1 MRRIAQETINRV
13 LEEVDIFEVVSQYVD
28 LKKRGKNYFGL
39 SPFRSETK
47 PSFSVAPDKNMWYD
61 FGSGQGGNAV
71 QFLIEYEKISF
82 SEAIRSLAEKH
93 NIEIIEVGD
102 EQQSNLYDQLYE
114 IHNLANLFFINN
126 LSSKK
131 GIKAKSYMKDRFFD
145 DTIIKKF
152 SIGFASDAW
161 DELYNELKDKFD
173 NEVIEKSGLFSKG
186 KKGYIDRFRNRIMF
200 PFFSPSGKVIGFSG
214 RSLSEKEDVKYLN
227 SPETL
232 LFQKSKVFYGSYQ
245 TMPEIRKHNYVLLVE
260 GQTDFLRLYEKGFTN
275 VLATSGTAFSSK
287 HAVALNK
294 YTNRVIL
301 TYDSDNAGINA
312 AIRTG
317 YILMQNGFEVRVL
330 DLGNELD
337 PDDYFK
343 LKENNNTSFKHLI
356 KEAVHPIN
364 YIIVKKSILSKGAS
378 DRSKFLNES
387 IEEIKLV
394 KDVIIR
400 NDLIKRLSSE
410 LGVIESEILDRF
422 EKIVPRKIST
432 NKSNDTEETSIRNFD
447 SKSDIA
453 QLEILKLLIH
463 NAALADKIN
472 TSLFDNK
479 LCFNIVKTIKDNK
492 GSYNNVAQLLEFIG
506 DSPEE
511 RNLVAALAVDRRPKQ
526 ENELIIF
533 NDCIKTLEDI
543 SIKKEISQIR
553 NQIRI
558 AEDNNQNLDTSLI
571 RKLEELQKK
580 VS

>member
-131 GIKAKSYMKDRFFD
+131 GIKAKSYMKD
-145 DTIIKKF
+145 
-152 SIGFASDAW
+152 
-161 DELYNELKDKFD
+161 KFD
-173 NEVIEKSGLFSKG
+173 NEVIEKSGLFSNG
-186 KKGYIDRFRNRIMF
+186 KKGYLDRFRNRIMF

-245 TMPEIRKHNYVLLVE
+245 TMPEIRKQNYVLLVE

-287 HAVALNK
+287 HAAALNK

-343 LKENNNTSFKHLI
+343 LKENNNTSFKQLI

-364 YIIVKKSILSKGAS
+364 YIIIKKNILSKGAS

-400 NDLIKRLSSE
+400 NDLIKRLSNE
-410 LGVIESEILDRF
+410 LGVIESEILNRF
-422 EKIVPRKIST
+422 DQISLRKVTASKAT
-432 NKSNDTEETSIRNFD
+432 DAEETSIRNFD

-472 TSLFDNK
+472 ISLFDNK
-479 LCFNIVKTIKDNK
+479 LCYNIVKSIKDHK

-511 RNLVAALAVDRRPKQ
+511 RNLVAALAVDRPEE
-526 ENELIIF
+526 ENELIIL
-533 NDCIKTLEDI
+533 NDCVKTLEDI

-558 AEDNNQNLDTSLI
+558 AEDNNQSLDTSLI

>member
-131 GIKAKSYMKDRFFD
+131 GIKAKSYMVDRFFD
-145 DTIIKKF
+145 DAIIKKF

-161 DELYNELKDKFD
+161 DELYNELKDKFH
-173 NEVIEKSGLFSKG
+173 NEVIEKSGLFAKG
-186 KKGYIDRFRNRIMF
+186 RKGYLDRFRNRIMF

-245 TMPEIRKHNYVLLVE
+245 TMPEIRKQNYVLLVE

-287 HAVALNK
+287 HAAALNK

-312 AIRTG
+312 AIRAG
-317 YILMQNGFEVRVL
+317 YILIQNGFEVRVL

-343 LKENNNTSFKHLI
+343 LKENNNTSFKQLI

-364 YIIVKKSILSKGAS
+364 YIIVKKNILSKGAS

-400 NDLIKRLSSE
+400 NDLIKRLSNE
-410 LGVIESEILDRF
+410 LGVIESEIVNRF
-422 EKIVPRKIST
+422 DQISPRKVSASKAT
-432 NKSNDTEETSIRNFD
+432 DSEEMSIRNFD

-472 TSLFDNK
+472 ISLLDNK
-479 LCFNIVKTIKDNK
+479 LCYNIVKSIKDHK

-511 RNLVAALAVDRRPKQ
+511 RNLVAALAVDRPGK
-526 ENELIIF
+526 ENELTIL
-533 NDCIKTLEDI
+533 NDCVKTLENI

>member
-102 EQQSNLYDQLYE
+102 EQQSNLYDKLYE
-114 IHNLANLFFINN
+114 IHNLTNIFFINN
-126 LSSKK
+126 LSSNK
-131 GIKAKSYMKDRFFD
+131 GMKAKSYMQDRSFD
-145 DTIIKKF
+145 DTILKKL
-152 SIGFASDAW
+152 SIGFATDSW
-161 DELYNELKDKFD
+161 DQLYNELKDKFD

-186 KKGYIDRFRNRIMF
+186 KRGYIDRFRNRIMF

-214 RSLSEKEDVKYLN
+214 RSLSDKEDVKYLN

-245 TMPEIRKHNYVLLVE
+245 TMPEIRKQNYVLLVE

-287 HAVALNK
+287 HAAALNK

-317 YILMQNGFEVRVL
+317 YILMQNGFEVRVV
-330 DLGNELD
+330 DLQDGLD
-337 PDDYFK
+337 PDDFFK
-343 LKENNNTSFKHLI
+343 SPTNDTASFKKLI
-356 KEAVHPIN
+356 KDAVHPIN
-364 YIIVKKSILSKGAS
+364 YIIHKKNILEKGAS
-378 DRSKFLNES
+378 ERSNFLNEC
-387 IEEIKLV
+387 INEIKII

-400 NDLIKRLSSE
+400 NDLIKRLSNE
-410 LGVIESEILDRF
+410 LSVTESEILSRF
-422 EKIVPRKIST
+422 NSIQIKKTVNS
-432 NKSNDTEETSIRNFD
+432 KSVEHENTSIEHFS
-447 SKSDIA
+447 SKAEKA
-453 QLEILKLLIH
+453 QLEILKLIIH
-463 NAALADKIN
+463 NPELSKNIPS
-472 TSLFDNK
+472 TLFNNK
-479 LCFNIVKTIKDNK
+479 LFYNIMKSIKDHIGK
-492 GSYNNVAQLLEFIG
+492 YSNVAQLLEFIG
-506 DSPEE
+506 SSPEE
-511 RNLVAALAVDRRPKQ
+511 RNLVALLAVDKIET
-526 ENELIIF
+526 ENQKIILE
-533 NDCIKTLEDI
+533 DCIQALEREQ
-543 SIKKEISQIR
+543 IKKQVLDLRNEIKLIEESGKLAPETLV
-553 NQIRI
+553 NK
-558 AEDNNQNLDTSLI
+558 LVSLQRSI
-571 RKLEELQKK
+571 
-580 VS
+580 S

>member
-13 LEEVDIFEVVSQYVD
+13 LEEVDIFEVISQYVD

-61 FGSGQGGNAV
+61 FGSGQGGNAI
-71 QFLIEYEKISF
+71 QFIIEYEKISF
-82 SEAIRSLAEKH
+82 SEAVRSLAEKH

-102 EQQSNLYDQLYE
+102 EQQNNLYDQLYE

-131 GIKAKSYMKDRFFD
+131 GTKAKLYMKDRFFSNE
-145 DTIIKKF
+145 IIKKF
-152 SIGFASDAW
+152 AIGFSNDSW
-161 DELYNELKDKFD
+161 DQLYKELKNKFD
-173 NEVIEKSGLFSKG
+173 NEVIEKSGLFSKS
-186 KKGYIDRFRNRIMF
+186 KNGYIDRFRNRIMF

-232 LFQKSKVFYGSYQ
+232 LFQKSKIFFGSYQ
-245 TMPEIRKHNYVLLVE
+245 TMPEIRKQNYVLLVE

-287 HAVALNK
+287 HAAALSK

-330 DLGNELD
+330 DLGNEID

-343 LKENNNTSFKHLI
+343 LKKNNTTSFKKLI

-364 YIIVKKSILSKGAS
+364 YIIVKKNILSKGAS

-394 KDVIIR
+394 NDVIIR
-400 NDLIKRLSSE
+400 NDLIKRLSNE
-410 LGVIESEILDRF
+410 LGVIESEILKRF
-422 EKIVPRKIST
+422 DQITPRK
-432 NKSNDTEETSIRNFD
+432 NAKSKVFDSEEISIRNFD

-463 NAALADKIN
+463 NSSLADKIN
-472 TSLFDNK
+472 ISLLDNK
-479 LCFNIVKTIKDNK
+479 LCYNIVKSIKDNK
-492 GSYNNVAQLLEFIG
+492 GSYDNVAKLLEFIG

-511 RNLVAALAVDRRPKQ
+511 RNLVAALAVDIPEK
-526 ENELIIF
+526 ENELIIL

-543 SIKKEISQIR
+543 SIKKEISYIR

-558 AEDNNQNLDTSLI
+558 SEDNNQNLDTSLI
-571 RKLEELQKK
+571 RKLEKLQKK
-580 VS
+580 TLN

>member
-13 LEEVDIFEVVSQYVD
+13 LEEVDIFDVISQYVD

-61 FGSGQGGNAV
+61 FGSGQGGNAI

-126 LSSKK
+126 LSFKK
-131 GIKAKSYMKDRFFD
+131 GINAKSYMEDRFFD
-145 DTIIKKF
+145 ATIMKKF
-152 SIGFASDAW
+152 SIGFATDSW
-161 DELYNELKDKFD
+161 DQLYNELKDKFD
-173 NEVIEKSGLFSKG
+173 IEVIEKSGLFSKG

-214 RSLSEKEDVKYLN
+214 RSLSEEEDVKYLN

-245 TMPEIRKHNYVLLVE
+245 TMPEIRKQNYVLLVE
-260 GQTDFLRLYEKGFTN
+260 GQTDFLRLYEKGFKN

-287 HAVALNK
+287 HAAALNK

-330 DLGNELD
+330 DLGSELD

-364 YIIVKKSILSKGAS
+364 YIIDKKSILAKGAS

-387 IEEIKLV
+387 IEEIKLI

-400 NDLIKRLSSE
+400 NDLIKRLSNE
-410 LGVIESEILDRF
+410 LGVIESEILNRF
-422 EKIVPRKIST
+422 DQIAPRKVVTRKATDS
-432 NKSNDTEETSIRNFD
+432 EETSIRNFD

-463 NAALADKIN
+463 NAVLVDKIN
-472 TSLFDNK
+472 ISLFDNK
-479 LCFNIVKTIKDNK
+479 LCYNIIKSIKENK

-511 RNLVAALAVDRRPKQ
+511 RNLVAALAVDRPEK
-526 ENELIIF
+526 ENELIIL
-533 NDCIKTLEDI
+533 NDCIKTLEDL
-543 SIKKEISQIR
+543 SIKKKISQIR

>member
-13 LEEVDIFEVVSQYVD
+13 LEEVDIFEVISQYVD

-102 EQQSNLYDQLYE
+102 EQQSNLYDKLYE
-114 IHNLANLFFINN
+114 IHNLTNIFFINN
-126 LSSKK
+126 LSSNK
-131 GIKAKSYMKDRFFD
+131 GMKAKSYMQDRSFD
-145 DTIIKKF
+145 DAILKKL
-152 SIGFASDAW
+152 SIGFATDSW
-161 DELYNELKDKFD
+161 DQLYNELKDKFD

-186 KKGYIDRFRNRIMF
+186 KRGYIDRFRNRIMF

-214 RSLSEKEDVKYLN
+214 RSLSDKEDVKYLN

-245 TMPEIRKHNYVLLVE
+245 TMPEIRKQNYVLLVE

-287 HAVALNK
+287 HAAALNK

-317 YILMQNGFEVRVL
+317 YILMQNGFEVRVV
-330 DLGNELD
+330 DLQDGLD
-337 PDDYFK
+337 PDDFFK
-343 LKENNNTSFKHLI
+343 SPTNDTDSFKKLI
-356 KEAVHPIN
+356 KDAVHPIN
-364 YIIVKKSILSKGAS
+364 YIIHKKNILEKGAS
-378 DRSKFLNES
+378 ERSNFLNEC
-387 IEEIKLV
+387 IKEIKII

-400 NDLIKRLSSE
+400 NDLIKRLSNE
-410 LGVIESEILDRF
+410 LSVTESEILSRF
-422 EKIVPRKIST
+422 NSIQIKKTVNS
-432 NKSNDTEETSIRNFD
+432 KSVEHENTSIEHFS
-447 SKSDIA
+447 SKAEKA
-453 QLEILKLLIH
+453 QLEILKLIIH
-463 NAALADKIN
+463 NPELSKNIPS
-472 TSLFDNK
+472 TLFNNK
-479 LCFNIVKTIKDNK
+479 LFYNIMKSIKDHIGK
-492 GSYNNVAQLLEFIG
+492 YSNVAQLLEFIG
-506 DSPEE
+506 SSPEE
-511 RNLVAALAVDRRPKQ
+511 RNLVALLAVDKIET
-526 ENELIIF
+526 ENEKIILE
-533 NDCIKTLEDI
+533 DCIQALEREQ
-543 SIKKEISQIR
+543 IKKQVLDLRNEIKLIEESGKLAPETLV
-553 NQIRI
+553 NK
-558 AEDNNQNLDTSLI
+558 LVSLQRSI
-571 RKLEELQKK
+571 
-580 VS
+580 S

>member
-13 LEEVDIFEVVSQYVD
+13 LEEVDIFQVISQYVD

-61 FGSGQGGNAV
+61 FGSGQGGNSV

-82 SEAIRSLAEKH
+82 SEAIRTLAEKH

-114 IHNLANLFFINN
+114 IHNLANLFFENN

-131 GIKAKSYMKDRFFD
+131 GLKAKSYMKDRFFD
-145 DTIIKKF
+145 DTIIKRF
-152 SIGFASDAW
+152 SIGFANDSW
-161 DELYNELKDKFD
+161 DQLYNELKNKFD
-173 NEVIEKSGLFSKG
+173 KEVIEKSGLFSKG
-186 KKGYIDRFRNRIMF
+186 KRGYIDRFRNRIMF
-200 PFFSPSGKVIGFSG
+200 PFFSPTGKVIGFSG

-232 LFQKSKVFYGSYQ
+232 LFQKSKIFYGSYQ
-245 TMPEIRKHNYVLLVE
+245 TMPEIRKQNYVLLVE

-287 HAVALNK
+287 HATTLNK

-343 LKENNNTSFKHLI
+343 LKENNNTSFKQLI

-364 YIIVKKSILSKGAS
+364 YIIVKKNILSRGAAE
-378 DRSKFLNES
+378 RSKFLNES

-400 NDLIKRLSSE
+400 NDLIKRLANE
-410 LGVIESEILDRF
+410 LGVIESEILNRF
-422 EKIVPRKIST
+422 DQISLRKVAVS
-432 NKSNDTEETSIRNFD
+432 KANDSEETSIRNFD

-472 TSLFDNK
+472 ISLLDNK
-479 LCFNIVKTIKDNK
+479 ICYNIVKSIKDHK
-492 GSYNNVAQLLEFIG
+492 GLYNNVAQLLEFIG

-511 RNLVAALAVDRRPKQ
+511 RNLVAALAVDRPEK
-526 ENELIIF
+526 ENELIIL
-533 NDCIKTLEDI
+533 NDCVKTLEDI

-571 RKLEELQKK
+571 RKLEDLQKK

>member
-13 LEEVDIFEVVSQYVD
+13 LEEVDIFEVISQYVD

-102 EQQSNLYDQLYE
+102 EQQSNLYDKLYE
-114 IHNLANLFFINN
+114 IHNLTNIFFINN
-126 LSSKK
+126 LSSNK
-131 GIKAKSYMKDRFFD
+131 GMKAKSYMQDRSFD
-145 DTIIKKF
+145 DTILKKL
-152 SIGFASDAW
+152 SIGFATDSW
-161 DELYNELKDKFD
+161 DQLYNELKDKFD

-186 KKGYIDRFRNRIMF
+186 KRGYIDRFRNRIMF

-214 RSLSEKEDVKYLN
+214 RSLSDKEDVKYLN

-245 TMPEIRKHNYVLLVE
+245 TMPEIRKQNYVLLVE

-287 HAVALNK
+287 HAAALNK

-317 YILMQNGFEVRVL
+317 YILMQNGFEVRVV
-330 DLGNELD
+330 DLQDGLD
-337 PDDYFK
+337 PDDFFK
-343 LKENNNTSFKHLI
+343 SPTNDTASFKKLI
-356 KEAVHPIN
+356 KDAVHPIN
-364 YIIVKKSILSKGAS
+364 YIIHKKNILEKGAS
-378 DRSKFLNES
+378 ERSKFLNEC
-387 IEEIKLV
+387 IDEIKII

-400 NDLIKRLSSE
+400 NDLIKRLSNE
-410 LGVIESEILDRF
+410 LSVTESEILSRF
-422 EKIVPRKIST
+422 NSIQIKKTVNS
-432 NKSNDTEETSIRNFD
+432 KSVEHENTSIEHFS
-447 SKSDIA
+447 SKAEKA
-453 QLEILKLLIH
+453 QLEILKLIIH
-463 NAALADKIN
+463 NPELSKNIPS
-472 TSLFDNK
+472 TLFNNK
-479 LCFNIVKTIKDNK
+479 LFYNIMKSIKDHIGK
-492 GSYNNVAQLLEFIG
+492 YSNVAQLLEFIG
-506 DSPEE
+506 SSPEE
-511 RNLVAALAVDRRPKQ
+511 RNLVALLAVDKIET
-526 ENELIIF
+526 ENQKIILE
-533 NDCIKTLEDI
+533 DCIQALEREQ
-543 SIKKEISQIR
+543 IKKQVLDLRNEIKLIEESGKLAPETLV
-553 NQIRI
+553 NK
-558 AEDNNQNLDTSLI
+558 LVSLQRSI
-571 RKLEELQKK
+571 
-580 VS
+580 S

>member
-13 LEEVDIFEVVSQYVD
+13 LEEVDIFEVISQYVD

-71 QFLIEYEKISF
+71 GFLIEYEKISF
-82 SEAIRSLAEKH
+82 SEAVRSLAEKY

-114 IHNLANLFFINN
+114 IHNLANLFFMNN

-131 GIKAKSYMKDRFFD
+131 GLKAKKYLTERLFD
-145 DTIIKKF
+145 DPIVQKF
-152 SIGFASDAW
+152 SIGYASDSW
-161 DELYNELKDKFD
+161 DQLYNELNQKFD
-173 NEVIEKSGLFSKG
+173 KDVIEKSGLFSQS
-186 KKGYIDRFRNRIMF
+186 KKGFIDRFRNRIIF

-245 TMPEIRKHNYVLLVE
+245 TMPEIRKKNYVLLVE

-287 HAVALNK
+287 HAIALNK

-301 TYDSDNAGINA
+301 TYDSDNAGTNA

-343 LKENNNTSFKHLI
+343 LKENNNSSFQQLI
-356 KEAVHPIN
+356 KDASHPIN
-364 YIIVKKSILSKGAS
+364 YIINKKNILNQGAS

-394 KDVIIR
+394 NDVIIK
-400 NDLIKRLSSE
+400 NDLVKRLSNE
-410 LGVIESEILDRF
+410 LGVDENEILSRF
-422 EKIVPRKIST
+422 DKISS
-432 NKSNDTEETSIRNFD
+432 KKRVKDDSNIKETSIRLYD
-447 SKSDIA
+447 SKSDKA
-453 QLEILKLLIH
+453 QLEILSLLIH
-463 NAALADKIN
+463 NSSLANDITLSLLDKKI
-472 TSLFDNK
+472 
-479 LCFNIVKTIKDNK
+479 CYNIIKTIKDNHQK
-492 GSYNNVAQLLEFIG
+492 YNNVAQLLELIG
-506 DSPEE
+506 DNPEE
-511 RNLVAALAVDRRPKQ
+511 RNLVAALSAEEKTDKDT
-526 ENELIIF
+526 ELVVL
-533 NDCIKTLEDI
+533 NDSIKTLEDI
-543 SIKKEISQIR
+543 SIKREINKIR

-558 AEDNNQNLDTSLI
+558 AEDNNQNFDTSLI

-580 VS
+580 IS

>member
-114 IHNLANLFFINN
+114 IHNLANLFLINN

-186 KKGYIDRFRNRIMF
+186 KKGYLDRFRNRIMF

-245 TMPEIRKHNYVLLVE
+245 TMPEIRKQNYVLLVE

-287 HAVALNK
+287 HAAALNK

-330 DLGNELD
+330 DLGNDLD

-343 LKENNNTSFKHLI
+343 LKENNNNSFKKLI

-364 YIIVKKSILSKGAS
+364 YIIIKKNILSKGAS

-400 NDLIKRLSSE
+400 NDLIKRLSNE
-410 LGVIESEILDRF
+410 LGVVESEILDRF
-422 EKIVPRKIST
+422 DQITSRKISASKAT
-432 NKSNDTEETSIRNFD
+432 DSEEAPIRNFD

-463 NAALADKIN
+463 NPSLADKIN
-472 TSLFDNK
+472 ISLFDNK
-479 LCFNIVKTIKDNK
+479 LCYNIVKSIKDNR

-511 RNLVAALAVDRRPKQ
+511 RNLVAALAVDRPEK
-526 ENELIIF
+526 ENELIIL

-558 AEDNNQNLDTSLI
+558 AEDNNQDLDTNLL
-571 RKLEELQKK
+571 RKLETLQKK

>member
-1 MRRIAQETINRV
+1 
-13 LEEVDIFEVVSQYVD
+13 
-28 LKKRGKNYFGL
+28 
-39 SPFRSETK
+39 
-47 PSFSVAPDKNMWYD
+47 
-61 FGSGQGGNAV
+61 
-71 QFLIEYEKISF
+71 
-82 SEAIRSLAEKH
+82 
-93 NIEIIEVGD
+93 
-102 EQQSNLYDQLYE
+102 
-114 IHNLANLFFINN
+114 
-126 LSSKK
+126 
-131 GIKAKSYMKDRFFD
+131 MKDRFFND
-145 DTIIKKF
+145 KIIKTF
-152 SIGFASDAW
+152 SIGFANDSW
-161 DELYNELKDKFD
+161 DQLYNELKDKFD

-186 KKGYIDRFRNRIMF
+186 KKGYLDRFRNRIIF

-245 TMPEIRKHNYVLLVE
+245 TMPEIRKKNYVLLVE

-287 HAVALNK
+287 HAAALNK

-343 LKENNNTSFKHLI
+343 LKENNNTSFQQLI

-364 YIIVKKSILSKGAS
+364 YVIVKKNILSKGAS

-400 NDLIKRLSSE
+400 NDLIKRLSNA
-410 LGVIESEILDRF
+410 LGVAESEILNRF
-422 EKIVPRKIST
+422 DQISPRKISK
-432 NKSNDTEETSIRNFD
+432 NKADDSEETTIRNFD

-453 QLEILKLLIH
+453 QLEILKLLI
-463 NAALADKIN
+463 NNPELVDKV
-472 TSLFDNK
+472 TLSLFDNQ
-479 LCFNIVKTIKDNK
+479 LCYNIVKCIKDNK
-492 GSYNNVAQLLEFIG
+492 GSYSNVAQLLELLG

-511 RNLVAALAVDRRPKQ
+511 RNLVAVLSVDIPEKD
-526 ENELIIF
+526 NELIVL

-543 SIKKEISQIR
+543 SIKKEINHIR
-553 NQIRI
+553 HQIRI
-558 AEDNNQNLDTSLI
+558 AEDNNQKLDISLI
-571 RKLEELQKK
+571 RRLEELQKK
-580 VS
+580 LSQ

>member
-13 LEEVDIFEVVSQYVD
+13 LEEVDIFDVISQYVD

-61 FGSGQGGNAV
+61 FGSGQGGNAI

-131 GIKAKSYMKDRFFD
+131 GINAKSYMEDRFFD
-145 DTIIKKF
+145 DTIIKTF
-152 SIGFASDAW
+152 SIGFASDSW
-161 DELYNELKDKFD
+161 DQLYNELKDKFD
-173 NEVIEKSGLFSKG
+173 IEVIEKSGLFSKG

-214 RSLSEKEDVKYLN
+214 RSLSEEEDVKYLN

-245 TMPEIRKHNYVLLVE
+245 TMPEIRKQNYVLLVE
-260 GQTDFLRLYEKGFTN
+260 GQTDFLRLYDKGFTN

-287 HAVALNK
+287 HAAALNK

-330 DLGNELD
+330 DLGSELD

-343 LKENNNTSFKHLI
+343 LKENNNISFKHLI

-364 YIIVKKSILSKGAS
+364 YIIVKKSILAKGAS

-387 IEEIKLV
+387 IEEIKLI

-400 NDLIKRLSSE
+400 NDLIKRLSNE
-410 LGVIESEILDRF
+410 LGVIESEILNRF
-422 EKIVPRKIST
+422 DQIASRKVVTRKATDS
-432 NKSNDTEETSIRNFD
+432 EETSIRNFD

-463 NAALADKIN
+463 NAVLVDKIN
-472 TSLFDNK
+472 ISLFDNK
-479 LCFNIVKTIKDNK
+479 LCYNIIKSIKENK

-511 RNLVAALAVDRRPKQ
+511 RNLVAALAVDRPEK
-526 ENELIIF
+526 ENELIIL
-533 NDCIKTLEDI
+533 NDCIKTLEDL

>member
-13 LEEVDIFEVVSQYVD
+13 LEEVDIFQVISQYVD

-82 SEAIRSLAEKH
+82 AEAIRSLAEKH
-93 NIEIIEVGD
+93 NIEIIEIGD

-114 IHNLANLFFINN
+114 IHNLANLFFSNN
-126 LSSKK
+126 LNSKK
-131 GIKAKSYMKDRFFD
+131 GSKAKAYMSERFFD
-145 DTIIKKF
+145 DEIIQKF
-152 SIGFASDAW
+152 SLGFAGDSW
-161 DELYNELKDKFD
+161 DQLYNELKDKFD
-173 NEVIEKSGLFSKG
+173 NEVIEKSGLFSKS
-186 KKGYIDRFRNRIMF
+186 KKGFIDRFRNRIMF

-245 TMPEIRKHNYVLLVE
+245 TMPEIRKQNYVLLVE
-260 GQTDFLRLYEKGFTN
+260 GQTDFLRLYEKGFSN

-287 HAVALNK
+287 HAAALNK

-343 LKENNNTSFKHLI
+343 LKENNNTSFKQLI
-356 KEAVHPIN
+356 KEAVHPIS
-364 YIIVKKSILSKGAS
+364 YIVSKKNILSKGAS

-400 NDLIKRLSSE
+400 NDLIKRLSNE
-410 LGVIESEILDRF
+410 LEVIESEVLSRF
-422 EKIVPRKIST
+422 DEIAPKRTPVKKEKDAK
-432 NKSNDTEETSIRNFD
+432 ETSIRNFD

-463 NAALADKIN
+463 NSELADNI
-472 TSLFDNK
+472 TLSLLDNK
-479 LCFNIVKTIKDNK
+479 LCYNIVKTIKDSK

-511 RNLVAALAVDRRPKQ
+511 RNLVAALAVDVPEK
-526 ENELIIF
+526 ENELIILK
-533 NDCIKTLEDI
+533 DCIKTLEDI
-543 SIKKEISQIR
+543 STKKEISKIR

-558 AEDNNQNLDTSLI
+558 SEDNNQNLDTSLI

-580 VS
+580 II

>member
-13 LEEVDIFEVVSQYVD
+13 LEEVDIFEVISQYVD

-102 EQQSNLYDQLYE
+102 EQQSNLYDKLYE
-114 IHNLANLFFINN
+114 IHNLTNIFFINN
-126 LSSKK
+126 LSSNK
-131 GIKAKSYMKDRFFD
+131 GMKAKSYMQDRSFD
-145 DTIIKKF
+145 DTILKKL
-152 SIGFASDAW
+152 SIGFATDSW
-161 DELYNELKDKFD
+161 DQLYNELKDKFD

-186 KKGYIDRFRNRIMF
+186 KMGYIDRFRNRIMF

-214 RSLSEKEDVKYLN
+214 RSLSDKEDVKYLN

-245 TMPEIRKHNYVLLVE
+245 TMPEIRKQNYVLLVE

-287 HAVALNK
+287 HAAALNK

-317 YILMQNGFEVRVL
+317 YILMQNGFEVRVV
-330 DLGNELD
+330 DLQDGLD
-337 PDDYFK
+337 PDDFFK
-343 LKENNNTSFKHLI
+343 SPTNDTSSFKKLI
-356 KEAVHPIN
+356 KDAVHPIN
-364 YIIVKKSILSKGAS
+364 YIIHKKNILEKGAS
-378 DRSKFLNES
+378 ERSKFLNEC
-387 IEEIKLV
+387 IDEIKII

-400 NDLIKRLSSE
+400 NDLIKRLSTE
-410 LGVIESEILDRF
+410 LSITESEILSRF
-422 EKIVPRKIST
+422 NST
-432 NKSNDTEETSIRNFD
+432 RIKKTVNSKSVEHENTSIEHYS
-447 SKSDIA
+447 SKAEKA
-453 QLEILKLLIH
+453 QLEILKLIIH
-463 NAALADKIN
+463 NPELSKNIPS
-472 TSLFDNK
+472 TLFNNK
-479 LCFNIVKTIKDNK
+479 LFYNILKSIKDHIGK
-492 GSYNNVAQLLEFIG
+492 YSNVAQLLEFIG
-506 DSPEE
+506 SSPEE
-511 RNLVAALAVDRRPKQ
+511 RNLVALLAVDKIET
-526 ENELIIF
+526 ENQKIILE
-533 NDCIKTLEDI
+533 DCIQALEREQ
-543 SIKKEISQIR
+543 IKKQVLDLRNEIKLI
-553 NQIRI
+553 
-558 AEDNNQNLDTSLI
+558 EDSGKLAPEALVNKLVSLL
-571 RKLEELQKK
+571 RSL
-580 VS
+580 S

>member
-13 LEEVDIFEVVSQYVD
+13 LEEVDIFEVISQYVD

-82 SEAIRSLAEKH
+82 AEAVRSLAEKH
-93 NIEIIEVGD
+93 NIEIIEVGNT
-102 EQQSNLYDQLYE
+102 QQANLYDQLYE

-131 GIKAKSYMKDRFFD
+131 GLKAKSYMKDRFFD
-145 DTIIKKF
+145 DKIIKIF
-152 SIGFASDAW
+152 SIGFANDLW

-186 KKGYIDRFRNRIMF
+186 KKGYLDRFRNRIIF

-245 TMPEIRKHNYVLLVE
+245 TMPEIRKKNYVLLVE

-287 HAVALNK
+287 HAAALNK

-343 LKENNNTSFKHLI
+343 LKENNNTSFQQLI

-364 YIIVKKSILSKGAS
+364 YVIVKKNILSKGAS

-400 NDLIKRLSSE
+400 NDLIKRLSNA
-410 LGVIESEILDRF
+410 LGVAESEILNRF
-422 EKIVPRKIST
+422 DQISPRKISK
-432 NKSNDTEETSIRNFD
+432 NKADDSEETTIRNFD

-453 QLEILKLLIH
+453 QLEILKLLI
-463 NAALADKIN
+463 NNPELVDKV
-472 TSLFDNK
+472 TLSLFDNQ
-479 LCFNIVKTIKDNK
+479 LCYNIVKCIKDNK
-492 GSYNNVAQLLEFIG
+492 GSYSNVAQLLELLG

-511 RNLVAALAVDRRPKQ
+511 RNLVAVLSVDIPEKD
-526 ENELIIF
+526 NELIVL

-543 SIKKEISQIR
+543 SIKKEINHIR
-553 NQIRI
+553 HQIRI
-558 AEDNNQNLDTSLI
+558 AEDNNQKLDISLI
-571 RKLEELQKK
+571 RRLEELQKK
-580 VS
+580 LSQ

>member
-13 LEEVDIFEVVSQYVD
+13 LEEVDIFEVISQYVD

-102 EQQSNLYDQLYE
+102 EQQSNLYDKLYE
-114 IHNLANLFFINN
+114 IHNLTNIFFINN
-126 LSSKK
+126 LSSNK
-131 GIKAKSYMKDRFFD
+131 GMKAKSYMQDRSFD
-145 DTIIKKF
+145 DTILKKL
-152 SIGFASDAW
+152 SIGFATDSW
-161 DELYNELKDKFD
+161 DQLYNELKDKFD

-186 KKGYIDRFRNRIMF
+186 KRGYIDRFRNRIMF

-214 RSLSEKEDVKYLN
+214 RSLSDKEDVKYLN

-245 TMPEIRKHNYVLLVE
+245 TMPEIRKQNYVLLVE

-287 HAVALNK
+287 HAAALNK

-317 YILMQNGFEVRVL
+317 YILMQNGFEVRVV
-330 DLGNELD
+330 DLQDGLD
-337 PDDYFK
+337 PDDFFK
-343 LKENNNTSFKHLI
+343 SPTNDTDSFKKLI
-356 KEAVHPIN
+356 KDAVHPIN
-364 YIIVKKSILSKGAS
+364 YIIHKKNILEKGAS
-378 DRSKFLNES
+378 ERSNFLNEC
-387 IEEIKLV
+387 IKEIKII

-400 NDLIKRLSSE
+400 NDLIKRLSNE
-410 LGVIESEILDRF
+410 LSVTESEILSRF
-422 EKIVPRKIST
+422 NSIQIKKTVNS
-432 NKSNDTEETSIRNFD
+432 KSVEHENTSIEHFS
-447 SKSDIA
+447 SKAEKA
-453 QLEILKLLIH
+453 QLEILKLIIH
-463 NAALADKIN
+463 NPELSKNIPS
-472 TSLFDNK
+472 TLFNNK
-479 LCFNIVKTIKDNK
+479 LFYNIMKSIKDHIGK
-492 GSYNNVAQLLEFIG
+492 YSNVAQLLEFIG
-506 DSPEE
+506 SSPEE
-511 RNLVAALAVDRRPKQ
+511 RNLVALLAVDKIET
-526 ENELIIF
+526 ENQKIILE
-533 NDCIKTLEDI
+533 DCIQALEREQ
-543 SIKKEISQIR
+543 IKKQVLDLRNEIKLIEESGKLAPETLV
-553 NQIRI
+553 NK
-558 AEDNNQNLDTSLI
+558 LVSLQRSI
-571 RKLEELQKK
+571 
-580 VS
+580 S

>member
-1 MRRIAQETINRV
+1 
-13 LEEVDIFEVVSQYVD
+13 
-28 LKKRGKNYFGL
+28 
-39 SPFRSETK
+39 
-47 PSFSVAPDKNMWYD
+47 MWYD
-61 FGSGQGGNAV
+61 FGSGQGGNSV

-82 SEAIRSLAEKH
+82 SEAIRTLAEKH

-114 IHNLANLFFINN
+114 IHNLANLFFENN

-131 GIKAKSYMKDRFFD
+131 GLKAKSYMKDRFFD
-145 DTIIKKF
+145 DTIIKRF
-152 SIGFASDAW
+152 SIGFANDSW
-161 DELYNELKDKFD
+161 DQLYNELKNKFD
-173 NEVIEKSGLFSKG
+173 KEVIEKSGLFSKG
-186 KKGYIDRFRNRIMF
+186 KRGYIDRFRNRIMF
-200 PFFSPSGKVIGFSG
+200 PFFSPTGKVIGFSG

-232 LFQKSKVFYGSYQ
+232 LFQKSKIFYGSYQ
-245 TMPEIRKHNYVLLVE
+245 TMPEIRKQNYVLLVE

-287 HAVALNK
+287 HAATLNK

-343 LKENNNTSFKHLI
+343 LKENNNTSFKQLI

-364 YIIVKKSILSKGAS
+364 YIIVKKNILSRGAAE
-378 DRSKFLNES
+378 RSKFLNES

-400 NDLIKRLSSE
+400 NDLIKRLANE
-410 LGVIESEILDRF
+410 LGVIESEILNRF
-422 EKIVPRKIST
+422 DQISLRKVAVSQA
-432 NKSNDTEETSIRNFD
+432 NDSEETSIRNFD

-472 TSLFDNK
+472 ISLLDNK
-479 LCFNIVKTIKDNK
+479 ICYNIVKSIKDHK
-492 GSYNNVAQLLEFIG
+492 GLYNNVAQLLEFIG

-511 RNLVAALAVDRRPKQ
+511 RNLVAALAVDRPEK
-526 ENELIIF
+526 ENELIIL
-533 NDCIKTLEDI
+533 NDCVKTLEDI

-558 AEDNNQNLDTSLI
+558 AEDNNQSLDTSLI